1 MQCDPAYLDPTDI
14 NSTTHNP
21 NADRWNNTRP
31 IHIPSSPSSV
41 ASLSPPSLGSTP
53 ELSPT
58 NLLAESEN
66 NSTSSASHLIYPT
79 SNTLPVIPP
88 TTTITTSTINTTQ
101 PINITSFP
109 NMNIQMNAHVP
120 PLYNMPIRG
129 SKLAP
134 KTFKGDY
141 HKISDFIRHY
151 NRLLDQHQVITEADK
166 CQGILEYCVQ
176 KVKDFVRSSTHF
188 QTPNWTRLQA
198 EILKYYDAD
207 REESRYRVA
216 DLNAFV
222 QRSSLQSINEL
233 ADWKKYYRD
242 YFTIAGFLKQKGLID
257 NKMYVG
263 YFWYGLSPHLQK
275 ILEEK
280 LYINYPQFDTTN
292 PWPIDYLDEVANF
305 YFKRNKFPQRLGHLP
320 PAIDREDESDEDDS
334 EYDSYNDSS
343 DDEDTRR
350 RRRRTKKKRTKTKVK
365 KAPKTQILPGEPMR
379 KISPPPEEEVEGLI
393 QQLNSMSLDD
403 PKYGL
408 LYYRAVKNDSSGLIT
423 QCIRRSPKTEKPPG
437 INQRNFDQP
446 SRPPHTSATYPNNIP
461 TRQFNNSQ

>member
-1 MQCDPAYLDPTDI
+1 MQSDTTYLDLDHLEPNLH
-14 NSTTHNP
+14 NSN
-21 NADRWNNTRP
+21 NERWNNTRS

-41 ASLSPPSLGSTP
+41 TSLSVHSLNSTP
-53 ELSPT
+53 DLSPT
-58 NLLAESEN
+58 NLLADSDLPTIVPLSSN
-66 NSTSSASHLIYPT
+66 ISTSLPT
-79 SNTLPVIPP
+79 LSTTTTTQAIHIPP
-88 TTTITTSTINTTQ
+88 LT
-101 PINITSFP
+101 
-109 NMNIQMNAHVP
+109 NMNVQVNHTHVP

-134 KTFKGDY
+134 KTFKGNY

-151 NRLLDQHQVITEADK
+151 NRLLDQHQVITETDK

-305 YFKRNKFPQRLGHLP
+305 YFKCNKFPQRLGHLP
-320 PAIDREDESDEDDS
+320 PAIDREDESDKDDS
-334 EYDSYNDSS
+334 EYDLYNDSS
-343 DDEDTRR
+343 DEEDTRHR
-350 RRRRTKKKRTKTKVK
+350 RHRTKKKRTKTKVK
-365 KAPKTQILPGEPMR
+365 KSPKTQI
-379 KISPPPEEEVEGLI
+379 
-393 QQLNSMSLDD
+393 
-403 PKYGL
+403 
-408 LYYRAVKNDSSGLIT
+408 
-423 QCIRRSPKTEKPPG
+423 
-437 INQRNFDQP
+437 
-446 SRPPHTSATYPNNIP
+446 HTT
-461 TRQFNNSQ
+461 